1 MIRKLAIEDGLTMI
15 ISTHQ
20 LRFADEVADRV
31 AFLTGGSIIEEGPAH
46 DVLTRPRNPITQR
59 FLSVVE
65 ADHKPLEARA

>member
-1 MIRKLAIEDGLTMI
+1 VIRKLAVEDGLTMI

-46 DVLTRPRNPITQR
+46 DVLTRPRNPLTQR

>member
-59 FLSVVE
+59 FLSVME